1 MQGLTKTLS
10 QTSLRIIGL
19 SIKLSLIAQWIIMTS
34 TRLYIKIT
42 KFLFT
47 NLLKSNMG
55 KPEIDSVPL
64 VFRMRSSR
72 RLN

>member
-1 MQGLTKTLS
+1 MQGLTKTLNR
-10 QTSLRIIGL
+10 TSLRIIGL

-34 TRLYIKIT
+34 TGLYIKIT
-42 KFLFT
+42 KSLFT
-47 NLLKSNMG
+47 DQLKSNMG

-64 VFRMRSSR
+64 VYRMRSSR